1 MSNYALRL
9 PESLKQAAKRLA
21 AADDTTMNQLFVVAI
36 AEKISAL
43 ETADFFEHRAA
54 VGQVTN
60 ADAAWGKVGVQSA
73 LPYDTWSNGNAD

>member
-9 PESLKQAAKRLA
+9 PDSLKNAAKRLA

-43 ETADFFEHRAA
+43 ETSTFFERRAA
-54 VGQVTN
+54 LASRAA
-60 ADAAWGKVGVQSA
+60 ADAAWRKISVKEPTPDDKW
-73 LPYDTWSNGNAD
+73 L